1 MNWIKNLLLLLVTFV
16 VCYVLLMGGDIL
28 LNRYL
33 DRQKFLPFKEAFDIE
48 MQRYQNEDIIYKRQ
62 ARDKGYLPRM
72 FPVFFDDYAP
82 MEQVVNDIGVALIAG
97 APNKKTYYCN
107 EGYGL
112 VTYKS
117 DRFGFRNHDSKWD
130 KDVDVLFIGDSFVQ
144 GGCVVD
150 DRTIPQLFEHHTG
163 CNTLGLGIDGNNPS
177 HYDTYANLF
186 IPQAKP
192 KAVFMVFYPNDK
204 DQRDSIIHD
213 IYVKE
218 GKPYFLG
225 NELKL
230 AYPQKANELYT
241 KAIAAEKRRATP
253 ATNIINY
260 LLRSFN
266 YRKSLPTIRLL
277 ISNLG
282 KNIIGS
288 SRDALVDAKKLCNEI
303 ECELNVVYIPNSNY
317 WRPDEIADKYA
328 DKLKAVAAELSLRFF
343 DARKVLNCDKG
354 SPDYAPKGFHLSPDG
369 YRKVINLILHE
380 YGEPAC
386 KHVSQANTP
395 R

>member
-1 MNWIKNLLLLLVTFV
+1 
-16 VCYVLLMGGDIL
+16 MGGDIF

-33 DRQKFLPFKEAFDIE
+33 DRQKFLPAKEAFDIQK
-48 MQRYQNEDIIYKRQ
+48 QRVQNEDIIYKRQ
-62 ARDKGYLPRM
+62 ARDNGYWPHM

-82 MEQVVNDIGVALIAG
+82 MKQVVNDIGVALIAS

-112 VTYKS
+112 ITYKS
-117 DRFGFRNHDSKWD
+117 DRFGFRNNDSKWD

-144 GGCVVD
+144 GGCVD
-150 DRTIPQLFEHHTG
+150 YESTIPQLFEQHTG
-163 CNTLGLGIDGNNPS
+163 CNTLSLSSDGNNPS
-177 HYDTYANLF
+177 HYKTYANLF

-204 DQRDSIIHD
+204 DPRDSIIHD
-213 IYVKE
+213 IYVKK
-218 GKPYFLG
+218 GKPYFFK

-241 KAIAAEKRRATP
+241 KALAAEKRRTTP
-253 ATNIINY
+253 ATNIINK

-277 ISNLG
+277 ISNLDH
-282 KNIIGS
+282 NIIGS
-288 SRDALVDAKKLCNEI
+288 SRDALVDAKKICDETG
-303 ECELNVVYIPNSNY
+303 CELNVVYIPNSNF
-317 WRPDEIADKYA
+317 WRPDDLADKYA
-328 DKLKAVAAELSLRFF
+328 DELRAVAAELSISFF
-343 DARKVLNCDKG
+343 DARKVLNNDKG
-354 SPDYAPKGFHLSPDG
+354 SPDYAPKGIHLSPDG
-369 YRKVINLILHE
+369 YRKVISLILRE

-386 KHVSQANTP
+386 KNRLQVSTH